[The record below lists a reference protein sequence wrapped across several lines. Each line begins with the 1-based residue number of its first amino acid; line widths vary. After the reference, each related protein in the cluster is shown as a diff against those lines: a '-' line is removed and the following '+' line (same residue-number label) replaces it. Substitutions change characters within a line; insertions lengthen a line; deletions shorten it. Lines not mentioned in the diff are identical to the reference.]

1 MIKSLKIISI
11 LLAVIMAFSFLTI
24 PVRAEALMAAAAA
37 VVLGL
42 AVGAI
47 AELSAGLISQA
58 VESGVDAYQ
67 DVVSSCRS
75 SFHNLVQDNNSIL
88 VSYRDF
94 DSDTTIHSVERI
106 YPNSSLTGDEL
117 EIAHAICDAINNSG
131 NIKQYLSYNAIS
143 NTLVLTTEGY
153 EQMKKQVVNAWLS
166 YVREKAGKALQED
179 VGVPTYDFDFVGP
192 IQGATFPSGTTR
204 TGLQKGDFYFTSPIR
219 YNGTSYMTKAEAAL
233 YIPSLPSGW
242 YIDTEVDYDG
252 NVRVCYSVP
261 VDTYSS
267 VYVIYNNTLYY
278 YKVYSGGNSAF
289 PFTGYFSTRNLSNFV
304 SKDGVVLSTLVSSES
319 DIIGL
324 PVGECYNIVPGSGQ
338 FYPDYAITD
347 DDFNAIT
354 GGGSIDIPL
363 TEDEAALVG
372 GLGFGLLNR
381 DSLLDFNADGSLASA
396 DGIPIDKLQQILE
409 ALQNGTLEFDDIQ
422 SYLQTMSTLIANG
435 NLTASE
441 QQKLLENINANI
453 ATISK
458 ALEMEASI
466 EVDKPDIDYSAL
478 IVEHTGLA
486 EAKTIVE
493 TALPVVGQAKVLLDN
508 LFAKRNTDD
517 YIPKF
522 AFYWDSDGDG
532 ISEKYTVLDLSFM
545 EQTLTNTN
553 LTDKKR
559 FTSPITIRQFVQHLI
574 ILITYTLFAIK
585 VLKKIPGL
593 IGGVE
598 SAESSASTIDK
609 YNSKV

>member
-11 LLAVIMAFSFLTI
+11 LLAIIMAFSFFTL
-24 PVRAEALMAAAAA
+24 PARAEALMAAAAV

-58 VESGVDAYQ
+58 VEAGVEAYQ
-67 DVVSSCRS
+67 DVVSSCRIA
-75 SFHNLVQDNNSIL
+75 FHNLAQNNNSIL
-88 VSYRDF
+88 VSYWVMDPN
-94 DSDTTIHSVERI
+94 TTVHDIDRV

-117 EIAHAICDAINNSG
+117 EIAQAICDAINNSG
-131 NIKQYLSYNAIS
+131 NIKQYLFYNALS
-143 NTLVLTTEGY
+143 DTLVLTTEGY
-153 EQMKKQVVNAWLS
+153 EQLKKQVVNAWLS
-166 YVREKAGKALQED
+166 VVREKAGKALQED

-204 TGLQKGDFYFTSPIR
+204 TGLQKGDFYFTSPVR

-233 YIPSLPSGW
+233 FIPSLPSGW
-242 YIDTEVDYDG
+242 YTSTLDAGDKGVQVSFNIPNLLYT
-252 NVRVCYSVP
+252 
-261 VDTYSS
+261 S
-267 VYVIYNNTLYY
+267 VYVIYDNKLFY
-278 YKVYSGGNSAF
+278 YKRYTGGGDLF
-289 PFTGYFSTRNLSNFV
+289 PYYGFFSDLSDFV
-304 SKDGVVLSTLVSSES
+304 SKDGVVLSTLTSNVNGLP
-319 DIIGL
+319 IGL
-324 PVGECYNIVPGSGQ
+324 CFNTNLDSKQY
-338 FYPDYAITD
+338 YPDDDISD

-381 DSLLDFNADGSLASA
+381 DSLLGFNADGSLASA

-458 ALEMEASI
+458 ALEMEASF

-493 TALPVVGQAKVLLDN
+493 TALPVVGQSKVLLDN

-532 ISEKYTVLDLSFM
+532 ISEKYTVFDLSFM

-559 FTSPITIRQFVQHLI
+559 FTSPMTIRQFVQYLI

>member
-1 MIKSLKIISI
+1 MVKTKSLKIISI
-11 LLAVIMAFSFLTI
+11 LLAIIMAFSFLTI

-58 VESGVDAYQ
+58 VESGVEAYQ
-67 DVVSSCRS
+67 GVVSSCRS

-94 DSDTTIHSVERI
+94 DSDTTIHSVERV

-117 EIAHAICDAINNSG
+117 EIAQAICDAINNSG
-131 NIKQYLSYNAIS
+131 NIKQYLSYNALS
-143 NTLVLTTEGY
+143 DTLVLTTEGY
-153 EQMKKQVVNAWLS
+153 EQLKKQVVNAWLS
-166 YVREKAGKALQED
+166 VVREKAGAALQED

-233 YIPSLPSGW
+233 YIPSLPPGW
-242 YIDTEVDYDG
+242 YDKTSDG
-252 NVRVCYSVP
+252 GDRGVRVSCNVP
-261 VDTYSS
+261 ADTCCS
-267 VYVIYNNTLYY
+267 VYIIYDNTLFYY
-278 YKVYSGGNSAF
+278 TRYMGGGDSF
-289 PFTGYFSTRNLSNFV
+289 PFTGFFKSSELSKFK
-304 SKDGVVLSTLVSSES
+304 SKDGVILSTLTSNVN
-319 DIIGL
+319 GL
-324 PVGECYNIVPGSGQ
+324 PVGLCYNIVPGSGQ

-381 DSLLDFNADGSLASA
+381 DSLLGFNADGSLASA

-435 NLTASE
+435 NLTESQQLTVLKNIKDFVEE
-441 QQKLLENINANI
+441 QNGD
-453 ATISK
+453 IS
-458 ALEMEASI
+458 AIREF
-466 EVDKPDIDYSAL
+466 VDS
-478 IVEHTGLA
+478 LA
-486 EAKTIVE
+486 EIKTE
-493 TALPVVGQAKVLLDN
+493 NLDFDTSSTTIIDKFPFSIPFDFYN
-508 LFAKRNTDD
+508 L
-517 YIPKF
+517 
-522 AFYWDSDGDG
+522 
-532 ISEKYTVLDLSFM
+532 
-545 EQTLTNTN
+545 
-553 LTDKKR
+553 
-559 FTSPITIRQFVQHLI
+559 ITILVENPKEPIFYFKVQTTMNVGGLNQKIDETIEIDLTRFKYNGYDIVRMITNATSI
-574 ILITYTLFAIK
+574 ILFVTCLITGT
-585 VLKKIPGL
+585 KKL
-593 IGGVE
+593 IW
-598 SAESSASTIDK
+598 K
-609 YNSKV
+609 